1 MKVIHIGDGISR
13 GPIIRDPELDS
24 AYRIA
29 AENETKPISQ
39 LPAYHAVPN
48 LQ

>member
-1 MKVIHIGDGISR
+1 MHIGDGISR

-29 AENETKPISQ
+29 AKNETEPISQ
-39 LPAYHAVPN
+39 LLAYYAIPD